1 MKKDDDIQV
10 ILFEF
15 MLKQIVNFTSS
26 LKINLLSEMSLCTV
40 TMHNSCVSCLLF
52 EIIALVQQSFSYS
65 TVLWVSLCRAKNCIS
80 IKDYLSHIIL

>member
-26 LKINLLSEMSLCTV
+26 LKINLLSEMSVCTN
-40 TMHNSCVSCLLF
+40 TMHNIMFIKIF

-65 TVLWVSLCRAKNCIS
+65 TVLWVSLCRAKN
-80 IKDYLSHIIL
+80 